1 MSIETKKSGKKK
13 LTWKLRLVMVSKG
26 INTASELKR
35 RLAHY
40 GYDITTTHAARI
52 VNVLPQRI
60 SSELLEA
67 LINVLDCSPG
77 DLLVTEAMADTDN
90 ENATTNGIFSTSV
103 KTTSGS
109 KVRKLPNR
117 TKVVAIDDDVEH
129 FGPMART
136 LPKPVYGDETTDK

>member
-1 MSIETKKSGKKK
+1 MSTNTKDGGKKK

-35 RLAHY
+35 RLDKY

-60 SSELLEA
+60 NSELFEA
-67 LINVLDCSPG
+67 LVNVLDCMPG
-77 DLLVTEAMADTDN
+77 DLLVTEAEHDAIGSELATAASTDKKP
-90 ENATTNGIFSTSV
+90 TN
-103 KTTSGS
+103 S

-117 TKVVAIDDDVEH
+117 TKVVAVDDDPAY

-136 LPKPVYGDETTDK
+136 LPKPVYDEVPDK

>member
-1 MSIETKKSGKKK
+1 MSMDTKIGGKKK

-35 RLAHY
+35 RLDRY

-60 SSELLEA
+60 SSDLFEA
-67 LINVLDCSPG
+67 LVNVLDCSPG
-77 DLLVTEAMADTDN
+77 DLLVTEAEVGMIEN
-90 ENATTNGIFSTSV
+90 EAAPAASTLRSREK
-103 KTTSGS
+103 KTSDS
-109 KVRKLPNR
+109 KVKKLPNR
-117 TKVVAIDDDVEH
+117 TKVVAADDDAEY

-136 LPKPVYGDETTDK
+136 LPKPVYDETPDK